1 MPADTPAPADPTRPR
16 VAALALLTLCG
27 VAVCVLI
34 AYPFLP
40 ALAWALALAVMAFP
54 LHRRYEKVIPYPSVA
69 AGLTTTVVVVALGVP
84 VVLVAGQLA
93 REAEGAV
100 TKAEQAAHSGKVDEV
115 AARLPSGPWAL
126 DWVRRNVD
134 VDAEARN
141 LVRRLAGDAAL
152 FAQGALGAAL
162 QTLVCVFVLFFALR
176 DRRRLL
182 EAVRDVLPM
191 TRKESDY
198 LFARVDDT
206 IHATVYATV
215 IEALVQAVTGGLVF
229 WWVGLPNPLLWGT
242 VMFALGV
249 LPVVGA
255 VLVWLPAG
263 VWLLTVD
270 RFGDAAL
277 VLGWGVI
284 WSGPVGNWLYA
295 YLAGGRM
302 RLHAV
307 PVLVA
312 YVGGLAVFGVSG
324 MVLGPVALAVT
335 LGLVD
340 VWHRRLHPEE
350 HAELTPAAA
359 PEPSAQLMPA

>member
-16 VAALALLTLCG
+16 IAALALLTLAG
-27 VAVCVLI
+27 VAVCALV

-40 ALAWALALAVMAFP
+40 ALAWAVALAVMAFP
-54 LHRRYEKVIPYPSVA
+54 LHRRIERLIPYPSA
-69 AGLTTTVVVVALGVP
+69 AAAVTTTLVVVLLGVP
-84 VVLVAGQLA
+84 VVLVGGQLA
-93 REAEGAV
+93 REAGSAV
-100 TKAEQAAHSGKVDEV
+100 TTVEHAAESGKVDEV
-115 AARLPSGPWAL
+115 AARVPNGPWVL
-126 DWVRRNVD
+126 DWLRRNVD
-134 VDAEARN
+134 VEAEARK
-141 LVRRLAGDAAL
+141 LVSRLAGDAAL

-176 DRRRLL
+176 DRGRLL
-182 EAVRDVLPM
+182 GAVRDILPM

-198 LFARVDDT
+198 LFTRVDDT

-215 IEALVQAVTGGLVF
+215 LEAVVQGVTGGLVF
-229 WWVGLPNPLLWGT
+229 WWAGLPNAVLWGV

-263 VWLLTVD
+263 LWLLAVD
-270 RFGDAAL
+270 RFGDAAV
-277 VLGWGVI
+277 VLGWGLM

-312 YVGGLAVFGVSG
+312 YVGGLAVFGMSG
-324 MVLGPVALAVT
+324 MVLGPVAVAVT

-350 HAELTPAAA
+350 GGELSPAAV
-359 PEPSAQLMPA
+359 PEPTARLVTA

>member
-1 MPADTPAPADPTRPR
+1 LED
-16 VAALALLTLCG
+16 
-27 VAVCVLI
+27 
-34 AYPFLP
+34 
-40 ALAWALALAVMAFP
+40 
-54 LHRRYEKVIPYPSVA
+54 
-69 AGLTTTVVVVALGVP
+69 
-84 VVLVAGQLA
+84 
-93 REAEGAV
+93 
-100 TKAEQAAHSGKVDEV
+100 
-115 AARLPSGPWAL
+115 
-126 DWVRRNVD
+126 
-134 VDAEARN
+134 EARK
-141 LVRRLAGDAAL
+141 LVRRLAGDAAM
-152 FAQGALGAAL
+152 FAQGVLGGAL

-182 EAVRDVLPM
+182 AAVQDVLPM

-198 LFARVDDT
+198 LFTRVDDT

-215 IEALVQAVTGGLVF
+215 LEALVQGVTGGLVF
-229 WWVGLPNPLLWGT
+229 WWAGLPNAVLWGV

-263 VWLLTVD
+263 VWLLTAD

-324 MVLGPVALAVT
+324 MVLGPVAVAVT

-350 HAELTPAAA
+350 AVELNPVAA
-359 PEPSAQLMPA
+359 PARAARVVAA

>member
-16 VAALALLTLCG
+16 VAALALLTLFG
-27 VAVCVLI
+27 VGVCVLI

-40 ALAWALALAVMAFP
+40 ALAWALSLAVMAFP
-54 LHRRYEKVIPYPSVA
+54 FHRQVERLIPRPGA
-69 AGLTTTVVVVALGVP
+69 AAAVTTTVVVLALGVP
-84 VVLVAGQLA
+84 VVLVSGQLA

-100 TKAEQAAHSGKVDEV
+100 TKAEAVANSGKVDEV
-115 AARLPSGPWAL
+115 AARVPSGPWAL

-134 VDAEARN
+134 VEAEGRN

-152 FAQGALGAAL
+152 FAQGVLGGAL

-198 LFARVDDT
+198 LFTRVDDT

-215 IEALVQAVTGGLVF
+215 LEALVQAVTGGLVF
-229 WWVGLPNPLLWGT
+229 WWAGLPNPLLWGV

-312 YVGGLAVFGVSG
+312 YVGGLAVFGMSG
-324 MVLGPVALAVT
+324 MVLGPVAVAVT

-340 VWHRRLHPEE
+340 VWHRRLHPGEGV
-350 HAELTPAAA
+350 ELNPVAAPAPAAR
-359 PEPSAQLMPA
+359 LVPA